1 MCCRFNFKDMNLH
14 FECSQEHCSLNNCK
28 RQEAPGRFLPPAG
41 HAVKL
46 SNQARAAQT
55 GRKDECMW
63 HKTFH
68 HNNGLRHRHKTTSGF
83 ISTLKW
89 LSGPQS
95 RVEPQHYN
103 TSPWTLAYCFSLT
116 WYAVGVMFWSGRRFV
131 SVQWMKSFIAYKAEG
146 LARQTNVS

>member
-1 MCCRFNFKDMNLH
+1 MWHHGRTSMCCRFNFKDMNLH
-14 FECSQEHCSLNNCK
+14 FECSQECCSLNNCK
-28 RQEAPGRFLPPAG
+28 RQEAPGRFLPTAG

-83 ISTLKW
+83 ISTLC
-89 LSGPQS
+89 LSGSVAHSPELNPNIKILAHGHWLTFL
-95 RVEPQHYN
+95 VWPDVLLLWCFEVAGELCLYN
-103 TSPWTLAYCFSLT
+103 
-116 WYAVGVMFWSGRRFV
+116 
-131 SVQWMKSFIAYKAEG
+131 E
-146 LARQTNVS
+146 